1 MLNRIVLIGRLT
13 KDPESQ
19 YTPSGVA
26 LAKFRIAV
34 DRPTKNP
41 ETGEKE
47 TDFIDI
53 VAWRRTAEFVS
64 QYITKGRLVAIEG
77 RLQIRN
83 FVGQDGQKRYFT
95 EVVADNVEGL
105 DRAREG
111 EGAAPGMGGDSY
123 AGNGGGGGYAP
134 APPSGA
140 PAPTAARRP
149 APTPIDDDETDPFAD
164 E

>member
-13 KDPESQ
+13 RDPEAQ
-19 YTPSGVA
+19 YTTSGIAVTR
-26 LAKFRIAV
+26 FSIAV
-34 DRPTKNP
+34 DRPFKNQ

-53 VAWRRTAEFVS
+53 VAWRRTAEFVT
-64 QYITKGRLVAIEG
+64 QYLTKGRLVAVEG

-83 FVGQDGQKRYFT
+83 WVAQDGTKRRSA
-95 EVVADNVEGL
+95 EVVADNVQGL

-111 EGAAPGMGGDSY
+111 DNMAHGEDRPPMQAPPTPHANQGGAGRAPSP
-123 AGNGGGGGYAP
+123 AP
-134 APPSGA
+134 APEA
-140 PAPTAARRP
+140 
-149 APTPIDDDETDPFAD
+149 DDDDPFAD

>member
-13 KDPESQ
+13 RDPEAQ
-19 YTPSGVA
+19 YTTSGIAVTR
-26 LAKFRIAV
+26 FSIAV
-34 DRPTKNP
+34 DRPFKNT

-53 VAWRRTAEFVS
+53 VAWRRTAEFVT
-64 QYITKGRLVAIEG
+64 QYLTKGRLVAVEG

-83 FVGQDGQKRYFT
+83 WVAQDGTKRRSA
-95 EVVADNVEGL
+95 EVVADNVQGL

-111 EGAAPGMGGDSY
+111 EGMAPGNDRPPMPQPP
-123 AGNGGGGGYAP
+123 NAP
-134 APPSGA
+134 GA
-140 PAPTAARRP
+140 PAPRP
-149 APTPIDDDETDPFAD
+149 APGMPGPEMEDEDPFAD

>member
-13 KDPESQ
+13 KDPESS
-19 YTPSGVA
+19 YTPNGIA

-34 DRPTKNP
+34 DRPTKNA

-53 VAWRRTAEFVS
+53 VAWRRTAEFVT
-64 QYITKGRLVAIEG
+64 QYITKGRLVAVEG

-83 FVGQDGQKRYFT
+83 FVGQDGQRRYFT
-95 EVVADNVEGL
+95 EVVADNVQGL
-105 DRAREG
+105 DRPRDT
-111 EGAAPGMGGDSY
+111 EGASAVASYGGQEQ
-123 AGNGGGGGYAP
+123 GGGYVPQP
-134 APPSGA
+134 AGAAAGA
-140 PAPTAARRP
+140 PRSHAAAAGP
-149 APTPIDDDETDPFAD
+149 AASDLDENDPFAD

>member
-19 YTPSGVA
+19 YTPNGIA

-34 DRPTKNP
+34 DRPTKNA

-64 QYITKGRLVAIEG
+64 QYITKGRLVAVDG
-77 RLQIRN
+77 RLQIRQ
-83 FVGQDGQKRYFT
+83 FVDQSGQRRYFT
-95 EVVADNVEGL
+95 EVVADNVQGL
-105 DRAREG
+105 DRARDG
-111 EGAAPGMGGDSY
+111 EGAPMGGGSDY
-123 AGNGGGGGYAP
+123 GDHGGGGYTP
-134 APPSGA
+134 GPPQAGAGA
-140 PAPTAARRP
+140 PASRRP
-149 APTPIDDDETDPFAD
+149 APPADDMDESDPFAD